1 MLPQRKQ
8 LLMKIS
14 KYQFFKRKCISTEL
28 KTRNFTSMAFAKH
41 QRRVVITGIGLV
53 SPLGVGTQLTWNRIL
68 KGESGVI
75 FLDAPEY
82 GDLPCK
88 VAACVPQGDGEGEFN
103 EEKFV
108 SKSEAKSMS
117 DATIMAIAATE
128 LALRDSNWSP
138 LSEKEQVT
146 TGVAIGMGMVPLDEI
161 SNTAAL
167 YAAKGYKKIN
177 PFFVPKI
184 LPNMAAGQISIK
196 YGLKGPNH
204 SVSTA
209 CTTGAHA
216 IGDASRFILHGD
228 AEVMLAGGTEACI
241 NPLSIAGFA
250 KARALCTT
258 CNSTPKLASR
268 PFHPDRKGF
277 VMGEGASVLLLEEY
291 RHAIARGAR
300 IYAEVLGYGLSGDA
314 THVTAPS
321 TRGDGAYRC
330 MSAAMNDAGVIPQD
344 VTYINAHATSTP
356 LGDAT
361 ENEAIKRLF
370 KEHAHSLAVSS
381 TKGAT
386 GHLLGAAGAIETAFT
401 ALACFHGVLPPT
413 VNLDR
418 TDPEFDLNYVPIKAQ
433 EWDTSK
439 RRIALNN
446 SFGFGGTNATLC
458 LGSI

>member
-8 LLMKIS
+8 LLMKIL
-14 KYQFFKRKCISTEL
+14 KYRLFNLKYISSEL
-28 KTRNFTSMAFAKH
+28 NTRCFTSTTLPKC

-75 FLDAPEY
+75 SLDASKY
-82 GDLPCK
+82 RDLPCK
-88 VAACVPQGDGEGEFN
+88 VAACVPRGDQEGEFN
-103 EEKFV
+103 EGNFV

-117 DATIMAIAATE
+117 GATIMAIGAAD
-128 LALRDSNWSP
+128 LALKDSEWHP
-138 LSEKEQVT
+138 QSEKDQIT

-161 SNTAAL
+161 SNTAVIFAT
-167 YAAKGYKKIN
+167 KGYKKVS

-196 YGLKGPNH
+196 YKLKGPNH
-204 SVSTA
+204 AISTA
-209 CTTGAHA
+209 CTTGTHA

-228 AEVMLAGGTEACI
+228 AELMLAGGTEASV

-250 KARALCTT
+250 RARALCTS

-268 PFHPDRKGF
+268 PFHPDRDGF

-291 RHAIARGAR
+291 EHAVERGAR
-300 IYAEVLGYGLSGDA
+300 IYAEILGYGLSGDA
-314 THVTAPS
+314 SHITAPC
-321 TRGDGAYRC
+321 TGGDGAFRC
-330 MSAAMNDAGVIPQD
+330 MAAAMNDAGVVPED

-356 LGDAT
+356 LGDAA
-361 ENEAIKRLF
+361 ENQAIKRLF
-370 KEHAHSLAVSS
+370 KEHSHSLAVSS

-401 ALACFHGVLPPT
+401 ALACFHAILPPT
-413 VNLDR
+413 VNLDK
-418 TDPEFDLNYVPIKAQ
+418 TDSDFDLNYVPITAQ
-433 EWDTSK
+433 EWKTSK
-439 RRIALNN
+439 RRIALTN
-446 SFGFGGTNATLC
+446 SFGFGGTNAALC
-458 LGSI
+458 LASV